1 MATTK
6 KAIAAVDADETAE
19 QQFTGD
25 GKGRKTAD
33 TKAKAA
39 SEAKKAATD
48 KVQEPDLKNAARSK
62 TPNR

>member
-1 MATTK
+1 MVTTK
-6 KAIAAVDADETAE
+6 KAIAAVDDDETAE
-19 QQFTGD
+19 QKLTGD

-39 SEAKKAATD
+39 SEAKKAATGT
-48 KVQEPDLKNAARSK
+48 VQKPNLKNAARSK